1 MIPQYVL
8 AAVQALDQ
16 VTDFKNKTI
25 LEIGGTPDGAVAKI
39 MRDRGA
45 RRVVISNIGHGIKAA
60 RQPGPASRRLSFQY
74 ADALALREVFTKNSF
89 DIVFGTAV
97 LEHIPNIPALLSSI
111 DSILRPGGS
120 VFLSGGPLWT
130 SARGHHVWVDT
141 ARGPIRF
148 NDTSCPIPDW
158 AHLVFSEGEMQQYL
172 KNLSLFSPADI
183 KKITHW
189 IYQSPRLNR
198 VSDHEILRAV
208 RASGFN
214 LLDSSLNK
222 SHATGTFF
230 EDARSRVCEDC
241 DIRVANIQL
250 VLRKG
255 MWPLPSIRRLF
266 GQNL

>member
-8 AAVQALDQ
+8 AAVQALEQ

-25 LEIGGTPDGAVAKI
+25 LEIGGTPEAAVAKI

-60 RQPGPASRRLSFQY
+60 RQPGPTSQRISFQY
-74 ADALALREVFTKNSF
+74 ADALALHDVFTKNSF

-97 LEHIPNIPALLSSI
+97 LEHIPDIPTLLSSI
-111 DSILRPGGS
+111 DGVLRPGGS

-158 AHLVFSEGEMQQYL
+158 AHLALSEAEMQQYL
-172 KNLSLFSPADI
+172 KTLSLFTDADI
-183 KKITHW
+183 EKITHW
-189 IYQSPRLNR
+189 IYRSPRLNR
-198 VSDHEILRAV
+198 VSDHDILKAV
-208 RASGFN
+208 RTSGFN

-222 SHATGTFF
+222 NHAGGTFF
-230 EDARSRVCEDC
+230 EEARSRVSKDC
-241 DIRVANIQL
+241 DIRVANMQIL
-250 VLRKG
+250 MRKAK
-255 MWPLPSIRRLF
+255 WRLPRLT
-266 GQNL
+266 GLLNRKS